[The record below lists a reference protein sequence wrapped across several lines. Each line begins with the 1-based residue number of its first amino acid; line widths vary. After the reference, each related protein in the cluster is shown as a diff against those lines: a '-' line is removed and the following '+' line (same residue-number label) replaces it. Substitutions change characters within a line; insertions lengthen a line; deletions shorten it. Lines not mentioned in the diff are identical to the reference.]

1 MTPFPVVRRASAA
14 AVLAALLVL
23 PLSACTITTSD
34 KPAVTPVNP
43 LDPDPTG
50 TTTGTAAPQGPD
62 IQLRPVLAV
71 RRATQGDCGVPAPST
86 PPPDDPA
93 TLCSADLAYVLDL
106 GEAALDGT
114 RVRSIDAGSLDQGPS
129 VRVTLD
135 QVGATALSNV
145 TLRISQKSS
154 PENLLAI
161 VTHGRVQSAPLVDDQ
176 ITGGVL
182 DITGFATLEDARAA
196 AALFGG

>member
-1 MTPFPVVRRASAA
+1 MPFGAFNAFG
-14 AVLAALLVL
+14 VL

-50 TTTGTAAPQGPD
+50 TATGTAAPQGPD
-62 IQLRPVLAV
+62 LQLRPVLAV

-86 PPPDDPA
+86 PPPDEPA
-93 TLCSADLAYVLDL
+93 TLCSADLVYVLDL
-106 GEAALDGT
+106 DDAALDGT